1 MNVIMVDGAS
11 YFEATGLCRQYGVTI
26 HDFLRL
32 PRVKRLVKQ
41 LEGKWQF
48 PMRIQ
53 QGRATF
59 LSEKISKRFC
69 SWLAPA
75 EEVRICSAR
84 CLEQRLSIV
93 EEAAAPRKN
102 KMRQVIYI
110 LESGGYVK
118 IGKTRDLEYRVKQ
131 LQVGNPIEIRVL
143 CAAEVPDAASVER
156 EVLDAARMCHERGE
170 WHFVT
175 VGELADLI
183 DLIKTNT
190 EN

>member
-1 MNVIMVDGAS
+1 MNVITIDGAG
-11 YFEATGLCRQYGVTI
+11 YFEVTGLCKQYGVTI

-41 LEGKWQF
+41 LECKWWY

-69 SWLAPA
+69 SWLTPA
-75 EEVRICSAR
+75 EEVRICSAGS
-84 CLEQRLSIV
+84 LEDRLRIV

-102 KMRQVIYI
+102 ERKQVVYI

-118 IGKTRDLEYRVKQ
+118 IGKTCDLEYRVRQ

-156 EVLDAARMCHERGE
+156 GALDAAKMCHERGE